1 MPRHPARSTYTKIV
15 GDIAISWNV
24 LERRLNSLI
33 FHYLTVEAE
42 VAGFV
47 LGEMRNDTR
56 ERFAK
61 FLIER
66 YEKNKE
72 LKTAGL
78 FAVQLFNR
86 LRENRN
92 TLEHAVPHL
101 SHDQRYLGLVGKA
114 NRLGYAVWYP
124 APIEQLI
131 GLVDSMKSADSWMRL
146 LSTTLHMV
154 ETDDGK
160 RHKGG
165 PTMGEA
171 SVIALA
177 KLERPSLPHKI
188 SPSEVK
194 TVPSGQS

>member
-1 MPRHPARSTYTKIV
+1 MPRHPARSTYAKIV
-15 GDIAISWNV
+15 GDVAINWNV

-47 LGEMRNDTR
+47 LGEMGNVTK

-61 FLIER
+61 FLVER

-72 LKTAGL
+72 LKAAGL

-92 TLEHAVPHL
+92 TLEHGVPHL

-114 NRLGYAVWYP
+114 DRRGYAVWHP

-131 GLVDSMKSADSWMRL
+131 ELVDSMKSADSWMRL

-154 ETDDGK
+154 ETDDGE

-165 PTMGEA
+165 PTWGEA
-171 SVIALA
+171 SVRAFV
-177 KLERPSLPHKI
+177 KLKRPPLPHRI

-194 TVPSGQS
+194 AVPARQS